1 LAPYILQQSNPSAVV
16 ENSNPFVDKLS
27 VIPAKGFVGVVQLAC
42 QVTSDQCHLSPS
54 SVSFSGDGKPQVVE
68 TSFIPSP
75 SSPAAGFIAIPLIG
89 FIGFRLCRKRSRLRA
104 PAFVVAVIMLFGL
117 AGCGPDVSFPI
128 DWTNLTMR
136 VNATSGTYSQAVT
149 YQIQVDTIA
158 KQ

>member
-1 LAPYILQQSNPSAVV
+1 
-16 ENSNPFVDKLS
+16 
-27 VIPAKGFVGVVQLAC
+27 
-42 QVTSDQCHLSPS
+42 
-54 SVSFSGDGKPQVVE
+54 
-68 TSFIPSP
+68 
-75 SSPAAGFIAIPLIG
+75 
-89 FIGFRLCRKRSRLRA
+89 
-104 PAFVVAVIMLFGL
+104 MLFGL